1 MAVEKAALDHSF
13 PGMEDCRKGLT
24 DAVDRLEEAIK
35 AASKRAV
42 RQRIRKAT
50 QKIEFE
56 KIIVN
61 HKL

>member
-13 PGMEDCRKGLT
+13 PGMEECRKSLT
-24 DAVDRLEEAIK
+24 EAVDKLENAIK

-50 QKIEFE
+50 TKIEFD
-56 KIIVN
+56 KIIVKP
-61 HKL
+61 HQ